1 MFREP
6 EVAHGAE
13 VVSYR
18 RTLLVYRRG
27 ATAPY
32 AQAGY

>member
-1 MFREP
+1 VTTRARNQHDV
-6 EVAHGAE
+6 EVL
-13 VVSYR
+13 SYR
-18 RTLLVYRRG
+18 RMLLVYRRG